1 MNPSEPPSNSLA
13 AQARQVFVRELIDHL
28 PQVAERVQADLQQR
42 LDGAVFGEAAQV
54 LNDTLIR
61 LRRLAPRWLELA
73 RERLS
78 RSLKWAPAA
87 RAPEASA
94 LSLLGEEVVENQ
106 ILTARAALAAL
117 DKGSEAL
124 NELRLRLQR
133 LELTDGLDPRDPVQA
148 ANAMQALVDAWLA
161 AELTRA
167 EWQACQ
173 HTLHAALAQAVAQAY
188 QDANRFLLTR
198 GVLPEID
205 LRELVRRSG
214 RADAASPR
222 VAASPVASSG
232 APSRHS
238 GLGGLT
244 HVMPLSSAAARGGA
258 PVPAGPSVGGD
269 ALSQLSSFVAQRVPG
284 LQAWLQPS
292 PSPGPASGGAAP
304 GGVAPEVPMAPGP
317 APAWLRSVA
326 VPAVD
331 WSSLD
336 AGAAGVKAQARA
348 LKQAASTDEE
358 KALIELVAL
367 IFDGI
372 LSEDR
377 IPASIRVWFARLQ
390 MPVLR
395 HALSDPTFLSSE
407 AHPARVL
414 IDRMGACV
422 LGFDPTVP
430 LVDLEAEIKRIV
442 QVIEQYPE
450 TGRRVFEL
458 MLDEFQG
465 FLGQAVRQQPQWRRV
480 TDVATQL
487 EQRGTLTVQYTIE
500 LRRLLDGVPVHD
512 GLRDFLFQTWAEVMA
527 QAAVAYG
534 PDDERAKRV
543 RQLAADLL
551 WAAGAK
557 PSRHER
563 AQVIARVPG
572 LMGQLRDGLALL
584 GLDAERQEAAIQP
597 VSEALAAAFVAR
609 TAPIDAGWLSGLT
622 EQLERLEGAFDA
634 SSDEPVPLDRDSIE
648 LLTGEDAS
656 QVTVLPNPE
665 QPVPKHLLAWAAA
678 LPVGGG
684 FRLDHNGQEVTVQLV
699 WVSPRRQLYLL
710 APASRQA
717 YLLTQARVAQYLKAG
732 LLRATQS
739 EPLTAQASRQALE
752 KLQAN
757 PERLLA

>member
-1 MNPSEPPSNSLA
+1 L
-13 AQARQVFVRELIDHL
+13 
-28 PQVAERVQADLQQR
+28 
-42 LDGAVFGEAAQV
+42 
-54 LNDTLIR
+54 
-61 LRRLAPRWLELA
+61 
-73 RERLS
+73 
-78 RSLKWAPAA
+78 
-87 RAPEASA
+87 
-94 LSLLGEEVVENQ
+94 
-106 ILTARAALAAL
+106 
-117 DKGSEAL
+117 
-124 NELRLRLQR
+124 
-133 LELTDGLDPRDPVQA
+133 
-148 ANAMQALVDAWLA
+148 
-161 AELTRA
+161 
-167 EWQACQ
+167 
-173 HTLHAALAQAVAQAY
+173 
-188 QDANRFLLTR
+188 
-198 GVLPEID
+198 
-205 LRELVRRSG
+205 
-214 RADAASPR
+214 
-222 VAASPVASSG
+222 
-232 APSRHS
+232 
-238 GLGGLT
+238 
-244 HVMPLSSAAARGGA
+244 
-258 PVPAGPSVGGD
+258 
-269 ALSQLSSFVAQRVPG
+269 
-284 LQAWLQPS
+284 
-292 PSPGPASGGAAP
+292 
-304 GGVAPEVPMAPGP
+304 
-317 APAWLRSVA
+317 
-326 VPAVD
+326 
-331 WSSLD
+331 
-336 AGAAGVKAQARA
+336 KAQARA

-465 FLGQAVRQQPQWRRV
+465 FWVQAVRQQPQWRRV

-584 GLDAERQEAAIQP
+584 GLDAERQRP
-597 VSEALAAAFVAR
+597 RSNPSAR
-609 TAPIDAGWLSGLT
+609 PWRRRSWPAPPRSMRAGCRG
-622 EQLERLEGAFDA
+622 
-634 SSDEPVPLDRDSIE
+634 
-648 LLTGEDAS
+648 
-656 QVTVLPNPE
+656 
-665 QPVPKHLLAWAAA
+665 
-678 LPVGGG
+678 
-684 FRLDHNGQEVTVQLV
+684 
-699 WVSPRRQLYLL
+699 
-710 APASRQA
+710 
-717 YLLTQARVAQYLKAG
+717 
-732 LLRATQS
+732 
-739 EPLTAQASRQALE
+739 
-752 KLQAN
+752 
-757 PERLLA
+757 